1 MSQTFRTFR
10 YFDKEYTFDEWVRRE
25 ILKNKGTDNIAQTK
39 DLEKICSEIG
49 ITHKNNI
56 SKAELFDLLLQAG
69 FSSEKFAKRFAIGVG
84 SHAFQDT
91 FGITNE
97 DVKRLERHGA
107 LTVVSKERYRAFG
120 KNCYAPLYDLTEICH
135 LTDEDMQALLKAY
148 PKQVRRKKP
157 VPSQPYQQEDYE
169 YEPEEEIER

>member
-1 MSQTFRTFR
+1 MSQTFRSFR

-69 FSSEKFAKRFAIGVG
+69 FSSEKFAKRFSIGVG

-107 LTVVSKERYRAFG
+107 L
-120 KNCYAPLYDLTEICH
+120 YDLTEICQM
-135 LTDEDMQALLKAY
+135 TDEDMQALLAAY

-169 YEPEEEIER
+169 DEPEEEIER

>member
-1 MSQTFRTFR
+1 MSQTFRSFR
-10 YFDKEYTFDEWVRRE
+10 YFGKEYTFDEWVRRE

-39 DLEKICSEIG
+39 DLEKICSEI
-49 ITHKNNI
+49 
-56 SKAELFDLLLQAG
+56 DRLLQAG
-69 FSSEKFAKRFAIGVG
+69 FSSEKFAKRFSIGVG
-84 SHAFQDT
+84 SLAFQDT
-91 FGITNE
+91 FGITHD

-120 KNCYAPLYDLTEICH
+120 QNCYAPLYDLTEICQM
-135 LTDEDMQALLKAY
+135 TDEDMQALLEAY

-169 YEPEEEIER
+169 PEEEIER

>member
-1 MSQTFRTFR
+1 MSQTFRSFR
-10 YFDKEYTFDEWVRRE
+10 YFGKEYTFDEWVRRE

-39 DLEKICSEIG
+39 DLEKICGEIG
-49 ITHKNNI
+49 LVHKNNI

-69 FSSEKFAKRFAIGVG
+69 FSSEEFAKRFSIGVG

-91 FGITNE
+91 FGITHE

-120 KNCYAPLYDLTEICH
+120 KNCYAPLYDIIEICQM
-135 LTDEDMQALLKAY
+135 TDEDMQALLAAY
-148 PKQVRRKKP
+148 PKQVRARKKS
-157 VPSQPYQQEDYE
+157 VSRKQYQQEDI

>member
-1 MSQTFRTFR
+1 MSQTFRSFR
-10 YFDKEYTFDEWVRRE
+10 YFGKEYTFDEWVRRE

-39 DLEKICSEIG
+39 DLEKICREIG

-69 FSSEKFAKRFAIGVG
+69 FSSEKFAKRFSIGVG

-107 LTVVSKERYRAFG
+107 L
-120 KNCYAPLYDLTEICH
+120 YDLTEICQM
-135 LTDEDMQALLKAY
+135 TDEDMQALLAAY

-169 YEPEEEIER
+169 PEEEIER

>member
-1 MSQTFRTFR
+1 MSQTFRSFR
-10 YFDKEYTFDEWVRRE
+10 DFDKEYTFDEWVRRE

-69 FSSEKFAKRFAIGVG
+69 FSSEKFAKRFSIGVG

-107 LTVVSKERYRAFG
+107 L
-120 KNCYAPLYDLTEICH
+120 YDLTEICQM
-135 LTDEDMQALLKAY
+135 TDEDMQALLAAY

-169 YEPEEEIER
+169 DEPEEEIER